1 MRPEFKGDDDMPTA
15 GLRQAALMASAAT
28 VLVFAAAATQAAA
41 MFALLVGSVSTAGES
56 SVPIVVVA
64 LDRKADRVVHRTF
77 LETKRAF
84 RMPLVPGRY
93 KLYAFA
99 DANRNGVRDPSE
111 LTSVM
116 YAIATPLRAGEL
128 IELPALRIQP

>member
-1 MRPEFKGDDDMPTA
+1 MPTT

-28 VLVFAAAATQAAA
+28 VLTFAAAAAQSSAT
-41 MFALLVGSVSTAGES
+41 FALLVGSVSSAGES

-64 LDRKADRVVHRTF
+64 LDRKADRADRVVHRTF
-77 LETKRAF
+77 LESKRAF

-99 DANRNGVRDPSE
+99 DTNRNGVRDTGE
-111 LTSVM
+111 AVSVM
-116 YAIATPLRAGEL
+116 YNLVTPLRAGEQ

>member
-1 MRPEFKGDDDMPTA
+1 MPTT
-15 GLRQAALMASAAT
+15 GLRQAALMASATTILA
-28 VLVFAAAATQAAA
+28 FAAAAAQSGS
-41 MFALLVGSVSTAGES
+41 MLALLVGSVSSVGES

-64 LDRKADRVVHRTF
+64 VDQNAGRIVHRTF

-84 RMPLVPGRY
+84 RMPMMPGRY

-111 LTSVM
+111 ATSVL
-116 YAIATPLRAGEL
+116 YAIATPLRAGEQ
-128 IELPALRIQP
+128 IELPALRIRP